1 MAYNYGAGNLPR
13 LKEILQKLGILSFLL
28 GLIAALGCYFARHV
42 LIGMFL
48 KDSAAAAMGESLVVF
63 LVIASPV
70 VGLFYLGTNFL
81 QASGNAVVA
90 TAVSV
95 LRQGALLIPCL
106 YLMKY
111 LLGFVG
117 IAAAHTIADGISA
130 FVAITA
136 CLWQYRVLKKQFPE
150 NNQNAKE

>member
-1 MAYNYGAGNLPR
+1 M
-13 LKEILQKLGILSFLL
+13 I
-28 GLIAALGCYFARHV
+28 ALGCFLARHA

-48 KDSAAAAMGESLVVF
+48 KDSDAAAMGESLVVF

-70 VGLFYLGTNFL
+70 VGFFYLGTSFL
-81 QASGNAVVA
+81 QASGNAVGA

-106 YLMKY
+106 YLMEY

-117 IAAAHTIADGISA
+117 IAAAHTIADGVSA
-130 FVAITA
+130 FAAIAA
-136 CLWQYRVLKKQFPE
+136 CLWQYRVLKKQYPE
-150 NNQNAKE
+150 NNQKAKE